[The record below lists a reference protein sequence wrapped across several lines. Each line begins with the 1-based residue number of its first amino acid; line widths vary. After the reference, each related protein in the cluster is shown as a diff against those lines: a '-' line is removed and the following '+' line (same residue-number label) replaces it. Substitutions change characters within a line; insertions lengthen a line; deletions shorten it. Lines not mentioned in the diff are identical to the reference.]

1 MWPHQQEALLAIRDQ
16 SGIVHHAC
24 GTGKSRIIQ
33 ELQKN
38 LTVIVVPS
46 LALQS
51 QFLQLL
57 QRQFLLVSSAHDTTN
72 PGTTEQSQVEQFLL
86 LKGPKT
92 VLVTYQSLGV
102 VIAAL
107 QETKQDPDNF
117 LFDEAH
123 HVTKKSVHRLLWQD
137 GVWQLRGQRLFF
149 TATLR
154 NKNGIVM
161 DPDLDQRNYDFY
173 EQNNLLPAEAAVPDK
188 LHGDCGPVLS
198 RFTHQQAVEAGV
210 CNDFLIC
217 CELGSSRE
225 TISHEQ
231 LILESILQSL
241 KAHQMTRALTFHRAV
256 QKGVCLF
263 TPDLLRAAAERVLD
277 NSWAAPR
284 IITLSA
290 ETPNRAEILAE
301 FDAYPDYQA
310 GFQNQIVILASC
322 RTIGEGIDTK
332 RAQLVAF
339 ADPKKAKI
347 DILQNI
353 GRVCRKADKPA
364 VVLIPC
370 IVNREKYEA
379 VSDDPEQRD
388 LRVREDLAKGGDFSA
403 ILNVASALKQS
414 DPKTFN
420 LCWAYPDSFSPEE
433 VKDNLQQ
440 QGCRIW
446 PNYEEMEQE
455 VTFLFYFI
463 ILLPFTIGRSSS
475 CARGFRR
482 RFWHGF
488 RGHGSGRGG
497 IRLGFRGHRGPGRDG
512 KPTRVTESVSR
523 N

>member
-1 MWPHQQEALLAIRDQ
+1 MLRPHQQEALLAIGDQ

-24 GTGKSRIIQ
+24 GTGKSHIMQ
-33 ELQKN
+33 ELQKD
-38 LTVIVVPS
+38 LTIIVVPS

-51 QFLQLL
+51 QFVGLL
-57 QRQFLLVSSAHDTTN
+57 QRQSQQRQFLPVSSAQDDAN
-72 PGTTEQSQVEQFLL
+72 PGTTNQLQVEQFLL
-86 LKGPKT
+86 KEGPKT
-92 VLVTYQSLGV
+92 VLVTYHSLGI
-102 VIAAL
+102 VISAL
-107 QETKQDPDNF
+107 QETQQEPDNF

-173 EQNNLLPAEAAVPDK
+173 EQNSLLPAEAAMPDK
-188 LHGDCGPVLS
+188 LVGHCGPVLS
-198 RFTHQQAVEAGV
+198 MFTHQQAVDAGV

-217 CELGSSRE
+217 CEFGLYRE

-263 TPDLLRAAAERVLD
+263 TPALLKAAAERVLD
-277 NSWAAPR
+277 SSWAAPR

-290 ETPNRAEILAE
+290 ETPNRTEILAE
-301 FDAYPDYQA
+301 FDAYPDYQV
-310 GFQNQIVILASC
+310 GHQNEIVILASC

-370 IVNREKYEA
+370 IVNKEKYEA
-379 VSDDPEQRD
+379 VGDDPVQRD

-420 LCWAYPDSFSPEE
+420 LCWAYPDSFSPQE

-446 PNYEEMEQE
+446 PNQEERERE
-455 VTFLFYFI
+455 VTFLFVML
-463 ILLPFTIGRSSS
+463 LLPFY
-475 CARGFRR
+475 
-482 RFWHGF
+482 
-488 RGHGSGRGG
+488 
-497 IRLGFRGHRGPGRDG
+497 
-512 KPTRVTESVSR
+512 K
-523 N
+523 